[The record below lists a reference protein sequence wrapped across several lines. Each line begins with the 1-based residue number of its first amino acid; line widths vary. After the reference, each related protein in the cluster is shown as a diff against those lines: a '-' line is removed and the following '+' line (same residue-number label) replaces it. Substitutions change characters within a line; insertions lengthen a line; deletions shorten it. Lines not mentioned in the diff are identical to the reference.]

1 MRATLILVLSTAIM
15 AACGSSTGPSDENG
29 NNVTPTSVSAVPDG
43 PAINGH
49 GAGGGG
55 DVGPSTLPNDG
66 VTPPCLSAIRL
77 ASDLLPGPVSCRR

>member
-43 PAINGH
+43 PSIGGH
-49 GAGGGG
+49 GAGGGEP
-55 DVGPSTLPNDG
+55 GPSTLPNDG